1 MGPKLSCYN
10 ATTGA
15 MYYEHVA
22 VPEMKNTFA
31 SPLAVGPHIYIN
43 GREGATAIIK
53 SADQFEVVAINK
65 LDTTLDASPVVVGD
79 TLYLRG
85 NNRMYCIA
93 AK

>member
-1 MGPKLSCYN
+1 
-10 ATTGA
+10 
-15 MYYEHVA
+15 
-22 VPEMKNTFA
+22 
-31 SPLAVGPHIYIN
+31 
-43 GREGATAIIK
+43 
-53 SADQFEVVAINK
+53 VAINK